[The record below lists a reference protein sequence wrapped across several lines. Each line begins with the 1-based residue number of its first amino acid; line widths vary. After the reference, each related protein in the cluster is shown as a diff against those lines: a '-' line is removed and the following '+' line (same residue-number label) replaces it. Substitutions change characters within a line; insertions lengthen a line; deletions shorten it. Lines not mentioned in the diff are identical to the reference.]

1 MVGRGGGGLGGWGR
15 SGGGVGARG
24 VQCLF
29 ASLFCRSAG
38 WPISRLND

>member
-1 MVGRGGGGLGGWGR
+1 MVKLPTSSTISGGAMGGGGGG
-15 SGGGVGARG
+15 GARG

-38 WPISRLND
+38 WPIS